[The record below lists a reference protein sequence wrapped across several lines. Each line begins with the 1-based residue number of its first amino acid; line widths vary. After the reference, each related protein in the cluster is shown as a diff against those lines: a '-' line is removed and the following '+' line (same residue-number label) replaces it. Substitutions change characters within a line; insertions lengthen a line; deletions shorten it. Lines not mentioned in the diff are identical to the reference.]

1 MRSPYQFKALNK
13 LISRDLNG
21 VYDLPKFHKYKK
33 EDIIRFMQ
41 NPYNFEK
48 ELRDA
53 CVDIYTA
60 SSYFRRLISYFA
72 SLTDLSYVIVPTT
85 GPSKTK
91 SQATLSK
98 NLKRVMKVMD
108 TFQVKSQFRKILTVC
123 LREDVFYGTLWIT
136 DDNITI
142 QQLPSDYCAI
152 SSIEGNV
159 YNVTFDFS
167 YFDSHRYNLEYYP
180 DEFKL
185 KYDEYKHARKS
196 KRYIALDS
204 PKSFAIK
211 CASDIGEYA
220 IPPFVGILPQVYDLD
235 GYKALKLT
243 RTELENYAI
252 LVMKLG
258 LNSDG
263 SWAMDFD
270 KAKEFWSNLD
280 EELPDAVGS
289 VLSPMSIDK
298 ISFDRTSTP
307 DSNTITEATNA
318 LFSSAGVSSLLFSG
332 DKASSNALLLSI
344 KADQS
349 ITYGI
354 VQSIAD
360 MVNRYIQSTTYGK
373 DFKVTFLDT
382 SPYNRNEVGDQYLK
396 MCNVGMPMVSYLA
409 AAYGM
414 SQADM
419 DNMNFLEDTLLGIKD
434 KFRPLQMASTMSS
447 EEAGRPQQSAEN
459 LSDNG
464 EISRERDER

>member
-142 QQLPSDYCAI
+142 QQLPSDYCAV

-220 IPPFVGILPQVYDLD
+220 IPPFVGILP
-235 GYKALKLT
+235 
-243 RTELENYAI
+243 
-252 LVMKLG
+252 
-258 LNSDG
+258 
-263 SWAMDFD
+263 
-270 KAKEFWSNLD
+270 
-280 EELPDAVGS
+280 
-289 VLSPMSIDK
+289 
-298 ISFDRTSTP
+298 
-307 DSNTITEATNA
+307 
-318 LFSSAGVSSLLFSG
+318 
-332 DKASSNALLLSI
+332 
-344 KADQS
+344 
-349 ITYGI
+349 
-354 VQSIAD
+354 
-360 MVNRYIQSTTYGK
+360 
-373 DFKVTFLDT
+373 
-382 SPYNRNEVGDQYLK
+382 
-396 MCNVGMPMVSYLA
+396 
-409 AAYGM
+409 
-414 SQADM
+414 
-419 DNMNFLEDTLLGIKD
+419 
-434 KFRPLQMASTMSS
+434 
-447 EEAGRPQQSAEN
+447 
-459 LSDNG
+459 
-464 EISRERDER
+464 

>member
-1 MRSPYQFKALNK
+1 
-13 LISRDLNG
+13 
-21 VYDLPKFHKYKK
+21 
-33 EDIIRFMQ
+33 
-41 NPYNFEK
+41 
-48 ELRDA
+48 
-53 CVDIYTA
+53 
-60 SSYFRRLISYFA
+60 
-72 SLTDLSYVIVPTT
+72 
-85 GPSKTK
+85 
-91 SQATLSK
+91 
-98 NLKRVMKVMD
+98 
-108 TFQVKSQFRKILTVC
+108 
-123 LREDVFYGTLWIT
+123 
-136 DDNITI
+136 
-142 QQLPSDYCAI
+142 
-152 SSIEGNV
+152 
-159 YNVTFDFS
+159 
-167 YFDSHRYNLEYYP
+167 
-180 DEFKL
+180 
-185 KYDEYKHARKS
+185 
-196 KRYIALDS
+196 
-204 PKSFAIK
+204 
-211 CASDIGEYA
+211 
-220 IPPFVGILPQVYDLD
+220 
-235 GYKALKLT
+235 
-243 RTELENYAI
+243 
-252 LVMKLG
+252 MKLG

-447 EEAGRPQQSAEN
+447 EEAGRP
-459 LSDNG
+459 
-464 EISRERDER
+464 